1 MAGNLEEFGFEPK
14 PFVKAG
20 GLRKFYCQT
29 LFEGEDSPRGGPG
42 LSYRAHRMGEDSH
55 RAMVWFA
62 EQERAGVKIHW
73 HTIEFRVM
81 RTGMEDDPDHELW
94 RWEVWAE

>member
-1 MAGNLEEFGFEPK
+1 MAGGLEETGFIPK
-14 PFVKAG
+14 PVVKAG
-20 GLRKFYCQT
+20 GLRKFYSQT
-29 LFEGEDSPRGGPG
+29 LFEGEDNPKSFGA
-42 LSYRAHRMGEDSH
+42 SYRAYKMGQDSE
-55 RAMVWFA
+55 RAMRWFA

-81 RTGMEDDPDHELW
+81 RTGMEEDPDHELW